1 MHTKLRLPSPAMIVA
16 CLALLVATSG
26 TAVAASPVVKRA
38 LFANNSGKL
47 QGKSAA
53 DVAGLPGPASTAMGL
68 LSTKTQPAAIAAGNG
83 QEFTIGCDAGK
94 KVVSGGFSSTGDV
107 IAFDSRPTS
116 ETTWGLFLL
125 NLSSSQGAN
134 VSLYAVCLG

>member
-1 MHTKLRLPSPAMIVA
+1 MRNKLRFPSPAMVVA
-16 CLALLVATSG
+16 CIALLVASTG

-38 LFANNSGKL
+38 LYANNSGKL
-47 QGKSAA
+47 QGKTAA

-68 LSTKTQPAAIAAGNG
+68 LSVKTQAASIGADNG

-94 KVVSGGFSSTGDV
+94 KVVSGGFSSTGAV
-107 IAFDSRPTS
+107 ISFDSRPTS
-116 ETTWGLFLL
+116 DTTWGMYLA